1 MTKDR
6 KYFNLL
12 DDAPHAASIIL
23 SSLINHYPQKS

>member
-6 KYFNLL
+6 KDFNLL

-23 SSLINHYPQKS
+23 SSL